1 MIIIFAG
8 HHPASPGASYNG
20 FAEHDEAVRWIELID
35 SYLDDVVITGPIG
48 TLNTKVNYV
57 NKRNPHLT
65 MDLHF
70 NSAIDNSG
78 HRIGSGSETLYCP
91 GSVKGKGV
99 AMIVQSKLGAVCA
112 PDRGAKEG
120 WYRADPKFGPDWFL
134 VRTSCPA
141 IIIEP
146 DFIHRRDEI
155 QTAHGD
161 ACIAIAAGL
170 RAALMWLEEG
180 RL

>member
-8 HHPASPGASYNG
+8 HHLASPGASYNG

-48 TLNTKVNYV
+48 TLSVKINYV
-57 NKRNPHLT
+57 NKRNPHLA

-70 NSAIDNSG
+70 NSDDR
-78 HRIGSGSETLYCP
+78 RIGSGSETLYCP
-91 GSVKGKGV
+91 GSVKGENV
-99 AMIVQSKLGAVCA
+99 ATIVQSRLGAVCA
-112 PDRGAKEG
+112 PDHGAKEG

-134 VRTSCPA
+134 VRTNCPA

-155 QTAHGD
+155 QNTRGD

-170 RAALMWLEEG
+170 RAAMAWLETG
-180 RL
+180 S